1 MKRKIFSILL
11 TGAMCAGL
19 FSSCNDIL
27 EEQPRAVLTPDLFR
41 TTSGLQSGLT
51 AAYQGLRPVVGGQGP
66 IFCMEA
72 GTDEFTAAESFT
84 NWPLDMTPEMAG
96 TTPIT
101 SQTGDFSNFWN
112 SSYQYIN
119 TCNGIVEY
127 GEEAG
132 LSSALIAEARF
143 LRAYFYF
150 NLVQM
155 FGGCPLDLGSGELK
169 FNTTPN
175 RMSTR
180 NSVAEV
186 YAAILA
192 DMNYSVENLPVESR
206 LVGTATKKAALHYL
220 AKVHLTMGNHQ
231 QALSTAETLLHNQAT
246 YGVALQPTY
255 ADVVREGNEHNSEVL
270 FTCERTN
277 DSYTFNGFPGATD
290 AAYTTGIGEE
300 RAISYYTPNYP
311 TFVVGSGSP
320 VGRSVAYSRP
330 WIRLAPTD
338 ELING
343 MFADKTND
351 SRYFA
356 TFQTVWLSN
365 VERGGGAAATYT
377 GLLDEP
383 INVGDTAFV
392 FTGYEVSDEYRASK
406 NYRIWTPSQ
415 HTRGYYPSLHKFFDT
430 KRKNVNDASGRTWL
444 TAKLSETYLIAA
456 EAAVQLGDNAK
467 AREYILTLRRRAA
480 FPGHEDAMVAATP
493 ATITIDYVLD
503 ERSRELCGEQHR
515 WLDLIR
521 TGKWVER
528 SSVYHLGGREYVRDI
543 KPHYVLRPIP
553 QSDQMDRMHEDVD
566 HAAYQNPGY

>member
-1 MKRKIFSILL
+1 
-11 TGAMCAGL
+11 MCAGI

-51 AAYQGLRPVVGGQGP
+51 AAYQGLRLVVGGQGP
-66 IFCMEA
+66 IFCMEL
-72 GTDEFTAAESFT
+72 GTDEFTGGEGCT
-84 NWPLDMTPEMAG
+84 NWALDMTPAVVG

-132 LSSALIAEARF
+132 LSPALIAEARF
-143 LRAYFYF
+143 LRAYYYF

-155 FGGCPLDLGSGELK
+155 FGGCPLDLGSGELR
-169 FNTTPN
+169 FNTVPN
-175 RMSTR
+175 RLSTR

-186 YAAILA
+186 YGAILA
-192 DMNYSVENLPVESR
+192 DMNYAVENLPINAR
-206 LVGTATKKAALHYL
+206 LTGTATKKAALHYL
-220 AKVHLTMGNHQ
+220 AKIHLTMGNHQ
-231 QALSTAETLLHNQAT
+231 QALSTAETLINNQAT
-246 YGVALQPTY
+246 YGVALQPAY

-277 DSYTFNGFPGATD
+277 DSYTFNGFAGYSD
-290 AAYTTGIGEE
+290 AAFNTGIGEE
-300 RAISYYTPNYP
+300 RAISYYVPNYP
-311 TFVVGSGSP
+311 TFEVVERGGAP

-330 WIRLAPTD
+330 WMRLAPTD
-338 ELING
+338 ELVTVI
-343 MFADKTND
+343 FADKTND
-351 SRYFA
+351 SRYA
-356 TFQTVWLSN
+356 STFQTVWLSN
-365 VERGGGAAATYT
+365 VERGGGAGQTYL

-383 INVGDTAFV
+383 INIGDTALF
-392 FTGYEVSDEYRASK
+392 FPGYEVSDAFRASK
-406 NYRIWTPSQ
+406 NYRIWAPSD
-415 HTRGYYPSLHKFFDT
+415 HSRTRFPSVHKFFDT

-444 TAKLSETYLIAA
+444 TAKLSETYLLAA

-467 AREYILTLRRRAA
+467 AREYILTLRKRAA
-480 FPGHEDAMVAATP
+480 YPGHEDAMVAATP

-528 SSVYHLGGREYVRDI
+528 ASTYHLGGEAFTRDI
-543 KPHYVLRPIP
+543 KSHYALRPIP
-553 QSDQMDRMHEDVD
+553 QGDQMDRMHEDVD
-566 HAAYQNPGY
+566 RAAYQNPGY

>member
-27 EEQPRAVLTPDLFR
+27 EEQPRAILTPDLFR
-41 TTSGLQSGLT
+41 STAGLQSGLT
-51 AAYQGLRPVVGGQGP
+51 AAYQGLRHVTGSQGP

-72 GTDEFTAAESFT
+72 GTDEFTAGASFT
-84 NWPLDMTPEMAG
+84 NAPIDMTPELPG

-127 GEEAG
+127 GEEVGFAP
-132 LSSALIAEARF
+132 AMIAEARF

-175 RMSTR
+175 RSSTR
-180 NSVAEV
+180 NSVQEV
-186 YAAILA
+186 YTAILA
-192 DMNYSVENLPVESR
+192 DLNYAVENLPTGSR
-206 LVGTATKKAALHYL
+206 LVGTASKKSALHYL
-220 AKVHLTMGNHQ
+220 AKVYLTMGNYP
-231 QALSTAETLLHNQAT
+231 QALSTAETLLNNQGT
-246 YGVALQPTY
+246 YGVGLLQTY
-255 ADVVREGNEHNSEVL
+255 ADVVREGNEHSSEVL

-277 DSYTFNGFPGATD
+277 DSYTFNGFPGLSNSSGGGVGGD
-290 AAYTTGIGEE
+290 D
-300 RAISYYTPNYP
+300 RSISYYTPNYP
-311 TFVVGSGSP
+311 TFVAGSGAP

-330 WIRLAPTD
+330 WIRLTPTD
-338 ELING
+338 ELVNVI
-343 MFADKTND
+343 FADKTND
-351 SRYFA
+351 CRYFS

-365 VERGGGAAATYT
+365 TERGGGASGSYT
-377 GLLDEP
+377 GLLGQP
-383 INVGDTAFV
+383 INIGDTAFV
-392 FTGYEVSDEYRASK
+392 FPGTEVSDAYRASK
-406 NYRIWTPSQ
+406 NYRIWAPSEY
-415 HTRGYYPSLHKFFDT
+415 TRDFFPSLHKFFDT
-430 KRKNVNDASGRTWL
+430 KRKDVNDASGRTWM
-444 TAKLSETYLIAA
+444 TAKLSETYLLAA
-456 EAAVQLGDNAK
+456 EAAVQTGDNAK

-493 ATITIDYVLD
+493 ATITIDYILD

-521 TGKWVER
+521 TGKWIER
-528 SSVYHLGGREYVRDI
+528 SSVYHLGGREFV
-543 KPHYVLRPIP
+543 
-553 QSDQMDRMHEDVD
+553 
-566 HAAYQNPGY
+566 